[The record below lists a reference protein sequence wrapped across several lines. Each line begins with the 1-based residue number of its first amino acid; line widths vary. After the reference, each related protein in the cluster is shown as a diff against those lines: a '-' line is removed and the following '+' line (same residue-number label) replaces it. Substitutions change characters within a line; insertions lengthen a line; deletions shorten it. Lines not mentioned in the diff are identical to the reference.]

1 MKILIAGAGE
11 VGFELSK
18 VLSEEHHDVTV
29 LEERQSCLQ
38 RVIEN
43 LDVLTVEGNATSP
56 HSLVEAGARQADM
69 MVACTSV
76 DEVNIIACMMAK
88 RLGAKFAIARV
99 RNDELSREDAPIT
112 PSELGIDVL
121 IHPEESAA
129 TEIHQLIKRASAS
142 DIVTLAEGRMQL
154 VGIRVE
160 KNAPVIDKTLRELA
174 LEYRNETY
182 RIVAISRRGTTILP
196 TGQSRIMPLDHIFVL
211 SKTEGIEKLA
221 AATGHEGERIRQ
233 IMVAGGNE
241 VGRILV
247 KKLSKDNQNWKI
259 KLIEPDKDIAT
270 QLAGELRDVLVLNG
284 DPTDPNLLAVEG
296 IQEMDAFISVTE
308 DEESNIISAL
318 MAKHLEVKKTVAL
331 VSKSQYVPLS
341 QTIGID
347 SIVNVKAAATDEIH
361 RNIRQGNMLTVKGL
375 HGINAEII
383 EIEAGKNCE
392 ILGRP
397 LKDINLPKGMIIGAL
412 ISDDSLEIAVGD
424 SVIKKGDRVILFVQ
438 PQAISK
444 VEELFH
450 D

>member
-1 MKILIAGAGE
+1 LKIVIAGAGE
-11 VGFELSK
+11 VGYELSK
-18 VLSEEHHDVTV
+18 VLSEERHDVTV
-29 LEERQSCLQ
+29 IDERPKCLQ

-56 HSLVEAGARQADM
+56 KVLVEAGVNEADM
-69 MVACTSV
+69 LVACTSG
-76 DEVNIIACMMAK
+76 DEVNIIACTMAK
-88 RLGAKFAIARV
+88 RLGVKTAIARV
-99 RNDELSREDAPIT
+99 RNDELSQKDSPIT
-112 PSELGIDVL
+112 PSELGIDVM

-129 TEIHQLIKRASAS
+129 TRIHQLIKRAFAS
-142 DIVTLAEGRMQL
+142 DIVPLAEGRMQL
-154 VGIRVE
+154 VGVRVE
-160 KNAPVIDKTLRELA
+160 KNASIINKTLRELA
-174 LEYRNETY
+174 LEYRNEIY

-196 TGQSRIMPLDHIFVL
+196 TGQSRIMPLDNIFVL
-211 SKTEGIEKLA
+211 SKTEGFEKLA
-221 AATGHEGERIRQ
+221 AATGHEGERIKQ

-247 KKLSKDNQNWKI
+247 KKLSQDDQNWKI

-270 QLAGELRDVLVLNG
+270 HLAGELRDVLVLNG
-284 DPTDPNLLAVEG
+284 DPTDPNLLAIEG
-296 IQEMDAFISVTE
+296 IQDMDAFISVTE

-318 MAKHLEVKKTVAL
+318 MAKHLEVNKTVAL

-383 EIEAGKNCE
+383 EIEAGENCK
-392 ILGRP
+392 ILNRP
-397 LKDINLPKGMIIGAL
+397 LKDIKFPKGMIIGAL
-412 ISDDSLEIAVGD
+412 LKGNALEIAVGD
-424 SVIKKGDRVILFVQ
+424 SVIEKGDRVILFVQ
-438 PQAISK
+438 PHAVSK

>member
-1 MKILIAGAGE
+1 LKILIAGAGE

-29 LEERQSCLQ
+29 LDVRHQGLQ
-38 RVIEN
+38 RVIQN

-56 HSLVEAGARQADM
+56 HALVSAGAKDSDM

-88 RLGAKFAIARV
+88 RLGVKSAIARV
-99 RNDELSREDAPIT
+99 RNDELTQKDSPIT
-112 PSELGIDVL
+112 PSEIGIDVL

-129 TEIHQLIKRASAS
+129 TEIHRLIKRASAS
-142 DIVTLAEGRMQL
+142 DIVPLAEGEMQL

-160 KNAPVIDKTLRELA
+160 KGATIANKTLHELA
-174 LEYRNETY
+174 VEYRDSNY
-182 RIVAISRRGTTILP
+182 RIVAISRKGTTILP
-196 TGQSRIMPLDHIFVL
+196 EGNSRVVELDHIFVL
-211 SKTEGIEKLA
+211 TKTEGIEKLA
-221 AATGHEGERIRQ
+221 EATGHKDPNIRQ
-233 IMVAGGNE
+233 IMIAGGNE
-241 VGRILV
+241 VGRILAR
-247 KKLSKDNQNWKI
+247 KLSQDDQSWKI
-259 KLIEPDKDIAT
+259 KLIEPDRETANNV
-270 QLAGELRDVLVLNG
+270 ASELRDILVLNG
-284 DPTDPNLLAVEG
+284 DPTDPNLLANEG

-318 MAKHLEVKKTVAL
+318 MAKHMEVKKTVAM

-347 SIVNVKAAATDEIH
+347 SIVNVKASATDEIH
-361 RNIRQGNMLTVKGL
+361 RNIRRSNLLIVKGL

-383 EIEAGKNCE
+383 EAEAGKNCE
-392 ILGRP
+392 ILNRP
-397 LKDINLPKGMIIGAL
+397 LKDIKFPKGMIIGAVL
-412 ISDDSLEIAVGD
+412 SDNKVEIATGD

-438 PQAISK
+438 PQAIQK

>member
-1 MKILIAGAGE
+1 MKIIIAGAGE

-18 VLSEEHHDVTV
+18 VLSEERHDVTV
-29 LEERQSCLQ
+29 LDERVKCLQ
-38 RVIEN
+38 RVINN

-56 HSLVEAGARQADM
+56 NTLVEAGVKGADM
-69 MVACTSV
+69 LVACTSV

-88 RLGAKFAIARV
+88 RLGVKSAIARV
-99 RNDELSREDAPIT
+99 RNDELSQKDAPIT

-142 DIVTLAEGRMQL
+142 DIVTLANGRMQL

-160 KNAPVIDKTLRELA
+160 KNAPVVGKTLRELA
-174 LEYRNETY
+174 IMYRNEIY

-196 TGQSRIMPLDHIFVL
+196 DGQNKLMPLDHIFVL

-221 AATGHEGERIRQ
+221 AATGHEKERIRN
-233 IMVAGGNE
+233 IMIAGGNE
-241 VGRILV
+241 VGRILA
-247 KKLSKDNQNWKI
+247 KKLSSDNQSWKI
-259 KLIEPDKDIAT
+259 KLIEPDKEIANH
-270 QLAGELRDVLVLNG
+270 LASEFRNVLVLNG
-284 DPTDPNLLAVEG
+284 DPTDPNLLAIEG

-318 MAKHLEVKKTVAL
+318 MAKHLEVKKTVAM

-341 QTIGID
+341 QAIGID
-347 SIVNVKAAATDEIH
+347 SIVSVKAAATDEIH
-361 RNIRQGNMLTVKGL
+361 RNIRQGNLLTVKGL

-383 EIEAGKNCE
+383 EVEAGKNCE
-392 ILGRP
+392 ILDRP
-397 LKDINLPKGMIIGAL
+397 LKSIKFPHGMIVGAL
-412 ISDDSLEIAVGD
+412 LKNDELEIATGN

-438 PQAISK
+438 PRAIQK

>member
-1 MKILIAGAGE
+1 MKIVIAGAGE
-11 VGFELSK
+11 VGYELSK

-29 LEERQSCLQ
+29 VDERQTCLQ
-38 RVIEN
+38 RVIN
-43 LDVLTVEGNATSP
+43 NRDVLTVEGNATSP
-56 HSLVEAGARQADM
+56 NVLVKAGVKEADM

-88 RLGAKFAIARV
+88 RLGVKSAIARV
-99 RNDELSREDAPIT
+99 RNDELSQKDAPIT
-112 PSELGIDVL
+112 PSELGIDIL
-121 IHPEESAA
+121 IHPEEVAA

-142 DIVTLAEGRMQL
+142 DIVPLAEGRMQL

-160 KNAPVIDKTLRELA
+160 KNAGIIDKTLRELA
-174 LEYRNETY
+174 IEYRNETY

-196 TGQSRIMPLDHIFVL
+196 TGQSQIMPLDHIFVL
-211 SKTEGIEKLA
+211 SRTEGIETLA
-221 AATGHEGERIRQ
+221 AATGHEGERIRN
-233 IMVAGGNE
+233 IMIAGGNE
-241 VGRILV
+241 VGRILS
-247 KKLSKDNQNWKI
+247 KKLSNDDQNWKI
-259 KLIEPDKDIAT
+259 KLIEPDKDIAEE
-270 QLAGELRDVLVLNG
+270 LAGELRNVLVLNG
-284 DPTDPNLLAVEG
+284 DPTDPNLLAIEG

-318 MAKHLEVKKTVAL
+318 MAKHLEVRKTVAL

-361 RNIRQGNMLTVKGL
+361 RNIRQGHLLTVKGL

-383 EIEAGKNCE
+383 EIEAGENCE
-392 ILGRP
+392 ILDSP
-397 LKDINLPKGMIIGAL
+397 LKNIKFPKGMIIGAL
-412 ISDDSLEIAVGD
+412 LKNDELEIATGD
-424 SVIKKGDRVILFVQ
+424 TVIRKGDRVILFVQ
-438 PQAISK
+438 PQAIPK

>member
-11 VGFELSK
+11 VGYELSK
-18 VLSEEHHDVTV
+18 VLSEERHDVTV
-29 LEERQSCLQ
+29 MDERQSCLQ
-38 RVIEN
+38 RVLEN
-43 LDVLTVEGNATSP
+43 LDVLAVEGNATSP
-56 HSLVEAGARQADM
+56 KALVRAGAHEADM

-88 RLGAKFAIARV
+88 RLGVRSAIARV
-99 RNDELSREDAPIT
+99 RNDELSQKDAPIT

-142 DIVTLAEGRMQL
+142 DIVPLAEGRMQL
-154 VGIRVE
+154 IGIRVE
-160 KNAPVIDKTLRELA
+160 KNAGIIDKTLRELA
-174 LEYRNETY
+174 VEYRNETY

-221 AATGHEGERIRQ
+221 AATGHEGEHIRN

-241 VGRILV
+241 VGRILS
-247 KKLSKDNQNWKI
+247 KKLSADKQNWKI
-259 KLIEPDKDIAT
+259 KLIEPDKEIA
-270 QLAGELRDVLVLNG
+270 QELAGELRNVLVLHG

-318 MAKHLEVKKTVAL
+318 MAKHLEVRKTVAL
-331 VSKSQYVPLS
+331 VSKSQYLPLS

-361 RNIRQGNMLTVKGL
+361 RNIRQGNLLTVKGL

-383 EIEAGKNCE
+383 EVEAGNNCE
-392 ILGRP
+392 ILERP
-397 LKDINLPKGMIIGAL
+397 LKKIQFPAGMIIGAL
-412 ISDDSLEIAVGD
+412 VRNEDLEIATGD
-424 SVIKKGDRVILFVQ
+424 TVIKKGDRVILFVQ
-438 PQAISK
+438 PQAIKK